1 MHVWPCEEGGTFII
15 DHGGGR
21 ERESEKKRPYPVS
34 NHNVSNLNTTKTLK
48 LKVGCIY
55 LVS

>member
-21 ERESEKKRPYPVS
+21 ERESEKK
-34 NHNVSNLNTTKTLK
+34 KTIPCVK
-48 LKVGCIY
+48 
-55 LVS
+55 S

>member
-21 ERESEKKRPYPVS
+21 ERESEKKKD
-34 NHNVSNLNTTKTLK
+34 HTL
-48 LKVGCIY
+48 CQIIMY
-55 LVS
+55 QI

>member
-21 ERESEKKRPYPVS
+21 EREREREKKD
-34 NHNVSNLNTTKTLK
+34 HTL
-48 LKVGCIY
+48 CQIIMY
-55 LVS
+55 QI